1 MRVFV
6 LRNLILRNLFCWA
19 LLMVVPHSLLGQ
31 ISAEQP
37 AGAILH
43 TQGGVWINNDE
54 ARDSTAVFPG
64 DTIETKAGFN
74 ANLVL
79 DGSTVLL
86 APESVA
92 RFQGDYLELSHGSVS
107 VGTSKGFR
115 VKVNCI
121 RVIPVRN
128 QWTQYEVSD
137 VNRTLQVSARKDDV
151 NVEHE
156 GVRGKA
162 KSQTT
167 DETAASRASV
177 HEGEQHN
184 YDESE
189 ICGSIAGPTSAGL
202 ANPKW
207 IEIGTAAGGAA
218 LLCILLCRGRG
229 GSEKNPLSASAP

>member
-1 MRVFV
+1 MRVS
-6 LRNLILRNLFCWA
+6 ILRNLLCWT
-19 LLMVVPHSLLGQ
+19 LLVVVPQSLLAQ
-31 ISAEQP
+31 ISGDQQ

-43 TQGGVWINNDE
+43 TQGGVWVNNDE

-64 DTIETKAGFN
+64 DAIETKAGFN

-79 DGSTVLL
+79 DGTTILL

-92 RFQGDYLELSHGSVS
+92 RFQGDYLELEHGSVS

-121 RVIPVRN
+121 RVVPVHN
-128 QWTQYEVSD
+128 VWTQYEVSD
-137 VNRTLQVSARKDDV
+137 VNRTVQVSARKDDV

-156 GVRGKA
+156 GGHGKA
-162 KSQTT
+162 KSQTAN
-167 DETAASRASV
+167 ETAERASV

-189 ICGSIAGPTSAGL
+189 ICGPIAGPTSAGL

-218 LLCILLCRGRG
+218 LLCILLCRGGG
-229 GSEKNPLSASAP
+229 GSSKNPLSASTP

>member
-1 MRVFV
+1 MRVF
-6 LRNLILRNLFCWA
+6 ILRNLLCWA
-19 LLMVVPHSLLGQ
+19 LLVIVPQALLGQ

-107 VGTSKGFR
+107 VGTSKGFW

-121 RVIPVRN
+121 RVVPVRN
-128 QWTQYEVSD
+128 QWTQYEASD

-151 NVEHE
+151 NVDHE
-156 GVRGKA
+156 GAHQKT
-162 KSQTT
+162 KTQTT
-167 DETAASRASV
+167 AQTAERASV

-189 ICGSIAGPTSAGL
+189 ICGPIAGPTSAGL

-207 IEIGTAAGGAA
+207 IEIGSGVGGAA
-218 LLCILLCRGRG
+218 LLCILLCRGSGG
-229 GSEKNPLSASAP
+229 GSQKNPMSASAP

>member
-1 MRVFV
+1 MRVFIV
-6 LRNLILRNLFCWA
+6 RNLLCCA
-19 LLMVVPHSLLGQ
+19 LLLVVPRTLLGQ
-31 ISAEQP
+31 ITADQP

-43 TQGGVWINNDE
+43 TQGGVWVNNDE

-79 DGSTVLL
+79 DGTTIMM

-92 RFQGDYLELSHGSVS
+92 RFQGDYVELEHGSVS

-115 VKVNCI
+115 VHVNCI

-128 QWTQYEVSD
+128 EWTQYEVGD
-137 VNRTLQVSARKDDV
+137 VNRSVQVNARKDDV

-156 GVRGKA
+156 GSRSKTKA
-162 KSQTT
+162 PTSAEST
-167 DETAASRASV
+167 ERASV
-177 HEGEQHN
+177 HEGEQRS

-189 ICGSIAGPTSAGL
+189 ICGAIAGPTSAGL

-207 IEIGTAAGGAA
+207 IEIGSAGGGAA
-218 LLCILLCRGRG
+218 LLCTLLCRGHG
-229 GSEKNPLSASAP
+229 GGPSNNPISASAP